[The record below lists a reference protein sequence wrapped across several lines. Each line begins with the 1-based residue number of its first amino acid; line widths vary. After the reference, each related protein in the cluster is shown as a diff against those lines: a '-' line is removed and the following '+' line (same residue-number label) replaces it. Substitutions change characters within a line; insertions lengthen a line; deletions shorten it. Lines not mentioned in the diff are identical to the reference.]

1 MKMKKFLALS
11 TASVMALSMAACG
24 STDNGGAAE
33 SSVASTTPATAEAS
47 SEAAAPA
54 EVTSLNYAEL
64 TLGEDYTDITT
75 TLKVLTNRTDL
86 LEDGAAVP
94 YQTYIDA
101 FNEMYPNITVDIE
114 GITDYASDTLLRLQG
129 GDWGDVMFIPAVD
142 KADLSTYFMPL
153 GTTTEMD
160 GQLNYYNQMY
170 EGVVYGIPYT
180 AGVNGGIVYNKAV
193 FEAAGITEI
202 PKTPADFIAAL
213 KQIKEYDSSIVPL
226 YTNYAAGWAM
236 GAQWDPAISG
246 SATGDSTYMNQKL
259 LHTANPF
266 ADPGDGTGAY
276 NVYKVMYDAVAEGLT
291 EEDYSTTDWEG
302 CKGMIRKNEQRRDR
316 MHGSWFLG
324 SSSDEGSR

>member
-75 TLKVLTNRTDL
+75 TIKVLTNRTDL

-94 YQTYIDA
+94 FQTYIDA

-142 KADLSTYFMPL
+142 KADLSTYFLPL
-153 GTTTEMD
+153 GTTT
-160 GQLNYYNQMY
+160 
-170 EGVVYGIPYT
+170 T
-180 AGVNGGIVYNKAV
+180 RCTKA
-193 FEAAGITEI
+193 
-202 PKTPADFIAAL
+202 
-213 KQIKEYDSSIVPL
+213 L
-226 YTNYAAGWAM
+226 YTVFLTPQVLAVVLYITR
-236 GAQWDPAISG
+236 QYSKQQESLRCLRLPKIS
-246 SATGDSTYMNQKL
+246 SQ
-259 LHTANPF
+259 H
-266 ADPGDGTGAY
+266 
-276 NVYKVMYDAVAEGLT
+276 
-291 EEDYSTTDWEG
+291 
-302 CKGMIRKNEQRRDR
+302 
-316 MHGSWFLG
+316 
-324 SSSDEGSR
+324 

>member
-75 TLKVLTNRTDL
+75 TIKVLTNRTDL

-94 YQTYIDA
+94 FQTYIDA

-142 KADLSTYFMPL
+142 KADLSTYFLPL

-170 EGVVYGIPYT
+170 EGTVYGVPYT

-213 KQIKEYDSSIVPL
+213 KQIKSMTALSFLCTPTTQQAGQWAPSGIPL
-226 YTNYAAGWAM
+226 SAAVL
-236 GAQWDPAISG
+236 PE
-246 SATGDSTYMNQKL
+246 
-259 LHTANPF
+259 TA
-266 ADPGDGTGAY
+266 
-276 NVYKVMYDAVAEGLT
+276 L
-291 EEDYSTTDWEG
+291 
-302 CKGMIRKNEQRRDR
+302 I
-316 MHGSWFLG
+316 
-324 SSSDEGSR
+324 

>member
-75 TLKVLTNRTDL
+75 TIKVLTNRTDL

-94 YQTYIDA
+94 FQTYIDA

-142 KADLSTYFMPL
+142 KADLSTYFLPL

-160 GQLNYYNQMY
+160 GQLNYYN
-170 EGVVYGIPYT
+170 
-180 AGVNGGIVYNKAV
+180 
-193 FEAAGITEI
+193 
-202 PKTPADFIAAL
+202 
-213 KQIKEYDSSIVPL
+213 
-226 YTNYAAGWAM
+226 
-236 GAQWDPAISG
+236 
-246 SATGDSTYMNQKL
+246 
-259 LHTANPF
+259 
-266 ADPGDGTGAY
+266 
-276 NVYKVMYDAVAEGLT
+276 
-291 EEDYSTTDWEG
+291 
-302 CKGMIRKNEQRRDR
+302 
-316 MHGSWFLG
+316 
-324 SSSDEGSR
+324 